1 MKTYYLFDCEDI
13 NTAVKELLFYSDN
26 ILKTGKTDKKKNK
39 KKRVK
44 NE

>member
-1 MKTYYLFDCEDI
+1 MSEEVYFIKS
-13 NTAVKELLFYSDN
+13 KGKLLFYSDN
-26 ILKTGKTDKKKNK
+26 ILETEKTDKKKNK